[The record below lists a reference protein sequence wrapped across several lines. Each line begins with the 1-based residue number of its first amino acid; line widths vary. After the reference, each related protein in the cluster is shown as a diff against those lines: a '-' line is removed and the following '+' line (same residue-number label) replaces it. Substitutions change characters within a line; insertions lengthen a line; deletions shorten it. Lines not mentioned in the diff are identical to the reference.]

1 MRRQHGIVARRGTVA
16 HPGVPL
22 RRGPGHGGPVLGAM
36 DAGQDATPA
45 QAAGGAGRAPAPG
58 VRHAPVLDTDTG

>member
-22 RRGPGHGGPVLGAM
+22 RLGPGHGGPVLGAM